1 MKNIGKW
8 PCYLLGLERYMCY
21 RKEHRDAQKQKNKQ
35 KER

>member
-8 PCYLLGLERYMCY
+8 PCYSSGLERYMCY
-21 RKEHRDAQKQKNKQ
+21 RKEHRDAQKQMNE